1 MIRKVSLNGNSKSNE
16 FENDNYKCVYT
27 TRHDVVGRI
36 SIFKNKGHSPMPYM
50 VLYGNTTVFFQTYDD
65 ARNYIRERFEN
76 NKY

>member
-1 MIRKVSLNGNSKSNE
+1 
-16 FENDNYKCVYT
+16 
-27 TRHDVVGRI
+27 
-36 SIFKNKGHSPMPYM
+36 MPYM